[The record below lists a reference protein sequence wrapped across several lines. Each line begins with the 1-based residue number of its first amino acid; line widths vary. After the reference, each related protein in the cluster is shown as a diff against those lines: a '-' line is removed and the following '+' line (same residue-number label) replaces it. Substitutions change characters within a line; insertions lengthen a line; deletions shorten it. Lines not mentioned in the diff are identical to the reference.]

1 MTPAH
6 TQIDKGAM
14 TEDKQPPGISAIPVA
29 VVAATAIYPGEPG
42 LEGFWRT
49 ITGGRDAISEVPPSH
64 WLIEDY
70 YDPDPKVPDRTYCK
84 RGGFIDPVL
93 FDPIRFGLPPN
104 ALSATDSAQLLALI
118 AARKT
123 LDEAMRADVET
134 DLDRVDIVL
143 GVASTTELVV
153 QMGSRMQRPI
163 WRKALLE
170 NGLAEDEADEICQD
184 IADHYPAWIES
195 TFPGL
200 LGNVVAGRVANRL
213 DLGGCNFVVDAAC
226 ASSLSALQS
235 ALHRLYLHESDL
247 VLTGGVDALNDV
259 MMYMCFSKTPAF
271 SQSGDCRPFSDA
283 ADGTIIGEGV
293 GMVALKRLADA
304 ERDGNQILAVIR
316 GLGSSSDGRAS
327 SVYAPRSEG
336 QAKAL
341 RRAYEHAGYS
351 PDTVELVEAHGTAT
365 KAGDVAEFAGLK
377 SVFTGESA
385 RTALGSVKSQIGH
398 TKAAAGAAGLIKAVL
413 ALQHSTLPGTIKVDR
428 PNPALGLDETPFY
441 VNAQTRPWVRTGE
454 QPRRAA
460 VSSFGFG
467 GSNFHVTLEEYR
479 GEHRAKRLR
488 TLPTELVVL
497 SADNDEDLQKRAGD
511 IVAAARSGESLA
523 RIAFEAAQDFDA
535 SRPARAGLVA
545 ADTGALETLAEKL
558 RTALADGSAATLK
571 DPNIAV
577 GFGSARPGKTAFLFP
592 GQGSQYVGMGADL
605 AMEFP
610 DAISVWDGLDGDLAD
625 LHRIVFPEPAFDT
638 ATADAQKTELTA
650 MHNAQ
655 PAIAAA
661 SLAQLALLDVLGVT
675 ADAAA
680 GHSFGEV
687 TALAAA
693 GVIPVERLVETARM
707 RGVLM
712 AEAGQGKD
720 GAMLAIVAG
729 ADEVNALLKSRPGSV
744 GPLVI
749 ANDNAPTQV
758 VVAGH
763 AADIEWAETAA
774 KAAGYSSRR
783 LPVASAFHSEIVASS
798 SAPLGEY
805 LNTLKLG
812 DPAFPVYANTTAQ
825 PYGQQV
831 AKQLADQVRQPVKFR
846 DMIETMARDGVTR
859 FIEVGPGRVLTGL
872 VDQILDTTP
881 HLAVTLD
888 GAKSDG
894 LRGWHR
900 GLAALA
906 ADGVQ
911 LDLVSLFDHF
921 DEPAKHE
928 PAPKHAVLVGGANLG
943 KPYPPVDGAV
953 QITPKRTRPSV
964 TSAPSQSDPAGE
976 GSRMTPA
983 VQRMEAP
990 SAHTVAAA
998 MPAAP
1003 APAAVTPASA
1013 VAVHQTLAPAP
1024 EVHVPAPSV
1033 SAPLST
1039 DAWSIVDRIQRETAE
1054 QHQRYLDVM
1063 TQSHQAFLDVATQM
1077 MSGIVGGPAAAPQNG
1092 SRVALKEVVPAPAPA
1107 GVTNGVVPAT
1117 NGAAPVANGVVPATN
1132 GVAPAG
1138 NGAVPATNGATA
1150 LLTPEVAAPVT
1161 PAPAP
1166 VIPTAAAAPVVPTG
1180 DVVLAIVSEKTGY
1193 PADMLSL
1200 EMEMEAELGIDSI
1213 KQVEILAA
1221 LQAKYPGAPDIPASE
1236 LAGLRTLQ
1244 DVVDTVAG
1252 FAGSAPAAAAAPVAV
1267 AAPVVPTGDVVLAI
1281 VSEKTGYPADMLS
1294 LEMEMEAELGIDSIK
1309 QVEILAALQAKYP
1322 GAPDIPASE
1331 LAGLRTLQDVVDT
1344 VGGFAGATS
1353 GETTSAEPHGPA
1365 DEPDTAGA
1373 PSGGLSCTEAPLR
1386 EVPPGGFAMA
1396 GLRDG
1401 EVFVTR
1407 EDPQFADELESTLV
1421 EHGIKARSVDEVPE
1435 QASAVISLA
1444 ALGSAPTPQDC
1455 VDMHVRA
1462 FHAARS
1468 VARSDAESRLFVTV
1482 QSTGGTFAGSSTPT
1496 GVASLVKTAAWEWPN
1511 ASVRAIDIEALDARR
1526 LVAELLE
1533 GGSGIEVAL
1542 RADGS
1547 RLVAVDDVAS
1557 SVGSGETIEVPE
1569 GGVVLVT
1576 GGARGVTASS
1586 ALALAKQHGLR
1597 LALLGR
1603 TPLRDAAADEP
1614 TGTTA
1619 TEIATALAAA
1629 ARARGEQLSLP
1640 QARAQAE
1647 ALLAEREVRQTLTTA
1662 ERQGTPARY
1671 FSASITDRA
1680 TLDGVL
1686 DEVRRNLGPIVGV
1699 VHGAGVLADKRIE
1712 DLDDE
1717 GFVKV
1722 FSTKLIG
1729 AEALLDATESDDLR
1743 FISLFSSIAA
1753 RAGNPGQAAYA
1764 AANAALESI
1773 AARESA
1779 RRGEACVVRAFGW
1792 GPWDGGMVDE
1802 TLKSRFLDSGVNV
1815 IPIDEGARFFADTAL
1830 RRAPATAVVVAA
1842 PAQPRLRP
1850 AHLEWD
1856 VSTAT
1861 LPMLEDHQVRG
1872 QIVVPVVIV
1881 LDAMLRAARGLVADT
1896 GLVVRDF
1903 QVLSGVTFAAAEHQ
1917 DLAIDFEP
1925 SGASYTVTVHDC
1937 EGRARY
1943 RAVLEPDTGAPALSV
1958 PRIDGGSWP
1967 FGVADAYGG
1976 PLFHGPRF
1984 GVIESLDGFGEAGG
1998 AARLKSRADLG
2009 WPQDNWGID
2018 AAAVDGGLQLGILW
2032 ANAHGRP
2039 LVLPVRIARVV
2050 LHQSFDDAGNL
2061 RCRLAAHPVNDKRVD
2076 FDITLETAD
2085 GAPVATLE
2093 GVEFYVAGTGS

>member
-1 MTPAH
+1 
-6 TQIDKGAM
+6 M

-341 RRAYEHAGYS
+341 RRAYENAGYS

-497 SADNDEDLQKRAGD
+497 SADNDADLQKRSGD

-1003 APAAVTPASA
+1003 APAAVTPAPA

-1107 GVTNGVVPAT
+1107 PVTNGVVPAT

-1138 NGAVPATNGATA
+1138 NGAVPVTNGATA

-1166 VIPTAAAAPVVPTG
+1166 VIPAAAAAPVVPTG
-1180 DVVLAIVSEKTGY
+1180 DVVLAIVSEK
-1193 PADMLSL
+1193 M
-1200 EMEMEAELGIDSI
+1200 
-1213 KQVEILAA
+1213 
-1221 LQAKYPGAPDIPASE
+1221 
-1236 LAGLRTLQ
+1236 
-1244 DVVDTVAG
+1244 
-1252 FAGSAPAAAAAPVAV
+1252 
-1267 AAPVVPTGDVVLAI
+1267 
-1281 VSEKTGYPADMLS
+1281 
-1294 LEMEMEAELGIDSIK
+1294 
-1309 QVEILAALQAKYP
+1309 QAKYP

-1603 TPLRDAAADEP
+1603 TPLREAAADEP

-1680 TLDGVL
+1680 ALDGVL

-1779 RRGEACVVRAFGW
+1779 RRGDACVVRAFGW

-1896 GLVVRDF
+1896 GLVVRGF

-1917 DLAIDFEP
+1917 DLAVDFEP

-2009 WPQDNWGID
+2009 WPQDNWAID

-2050 LHQSFDDAGNL
+2050 LHQSFADAGNL